1 MVDNCRILL
10 EDFLRT
16 SFLSVKLLVE
26 AATAA
31 KNKKTNRKVTLFQ
44 YFNGKKVFKTFVD
57 EHFFLRGSVEYSNPQ
72 VTVEEVQGVVGSRM
86 LETCANHFLENG
98 LQQPIESDIEAILEL
113 LKKPPEGFIIPFLL
127 ITDDV
132 EPDRYS
138 MNPLKKS
145 IVDSGQSAFPV
156 ANVRTEQL
164 RIDDDFVKKYAGK
177 LISKKEAELIKEN
190 LKSSTGSYLDFVE
203 TIKYIQLSE
212 ISKLCGIDLSLFS
225 LRMPLSTLQSEGKD
239 GLLHYITSQSHLD
252 YNSIEQAYTCMG
264 RSMSKRTT
272 LLTIPHSQM
281 GYGSKRAARGKLHFD
296 DGKFLSANVR
306 FTKTALY
313 PNDLDPQDISMAIC
327 EDKFTVTA
335 EKLSDYSFQETPAS
349 PQFFLYSLGSPED
362 AAIWHGVGATGAAQL
377 IKSYSSVRTA
387 CKQGKL
393 FKDISLKFNI
403 KMDVPL
409 QFNLTAEGM
418 WSHPTHG
425 NIDASIGSVEDIAD
439 LVRRG
444 MRLEYL
450 SAFK

>member
-1 MVDNCRILL
+1 MADNCRLLL

-16 SFLSVKLLVE
+16 SFSAVKLLVE
-26 AATAA
+26 EATAA
-31 KNKKTNRKVTLFQ
+31 KNQKTNRKVTLFR
-44 YFNGKKVFKTFVD
+44 YIHGKKVFEPFAD
-57 EHFFLRGSVEYSNPQ
+57 EHFFLRGSVEYANPQ
-72 VTVEEVQGVVGSRM
+72 LTVEEVQGVVGTRM
-86 LETCANHFLENG
+86 LETCANHFCENG
-98 LQQPIESDIEAILEL
+98 LHQPGESDFKAILEL
-113 LKKPPEGFIIPFLL
+113 LKKPPEGFIVPFLL

-145 IVDSGQSAFPV
+145 IMDSGQSAFPV
-156 ANVRTEQL
+156 ANVKTDQL
-164 RIDDDFVKKYAGK
+164 KIDDAFVRKYLGK
-177 LISKKEAELIKEN
+177 LISQKEAELIKEY
-190 LKSSTGSYLDFVE
+190 LVSSNGSYLDFVD
-203 TIKYIQLSE
+203 TIKYVQLSE

-225 LRMPLSTLQSEGKD
+225 LRMPLSTLKTEGKD
-239 GLLHYITSQSHLD
+239 GLLHYIISQSHIN
-252 YNSIEQAYTCMG
+252 YASIEQAYTCMG

-272 LLTIPHSQM
+272 LLTIPHSPT
-281 GYGSKRAARGKLHFD
+281 GFGSKRAARGKLHFD

-306 FTKTALY
+306 YTKTALY
-313 PNDLDPQDISMAIC
+313 PNDIDPQDVSMAVC
-327 EDKFTVTA
+327 EDNFTVTA
-335 EKLSDYSFQETPAS
+335 EKLSDYSFQETPSS

-362 AAIWHGVGATGAAQL
+362 AAIWHGVGATGATQL
-377 IKSYSSVRTA
+377 IKSYSSARAA

-393 FKDISLKFNI
+393 FKDISQKFNI

-425 NIDASIGSVEDIAD
+425 NIDASIGSVEDLSD